1 MGYYEEDSDEE
12 DVDDEE
18 EIELEVIKQDPD
30 ENTFHP
36 NRTEGA
42 THLIRCEEKWEQE
55 KLQWHSKW
63 RKLFLCTLR
72 DYPLTWFLLHQ
83 QEWRNWEQLKE
94 TFQVRFTHKHHV
106 QAFNTDDCPKEHL
119 KRCKKAWRNMRL
131 PKRLWFYALP
141 LTFKGIAQQWYED
154 YEQRDN
160 GTKTMS
166 KEGIPHGVIAKKHS
180 QKPSIPTNHPY

>member
-1 MGYYEEDSDEE
+1 MGYYEEDSNEE

-18 EIELEVIKQDPD
+18 EIEPEVIQQDPD
-30 ENTFHP
+30 EKSFHP
-36 NRTEGA
+36 DGTEGA
-42 THLIRCEEKWEQE
+42 THLICCEEKWEQE

-94 TFQVRFTHKHHV
+94 TFKVRFTHEHHV
-106 QAFNTDDCPKEHL
+106 RAFNTDDCPKEHL
-119 KRCKKAWRNMRL
+119 KRCKKAWRNMSL
-131 PKRLWFYALP
+131 PKQLWFYALP

-154 YEQRDN
+154 YEQREDHSWRHCQEAF
-160 GTKTMS
+160 TKTFNS
-166 KEGIPHGVIAKKHS
+166 N
-180 QKPSIPTNHPY
+180 KPS